1 MIITALIMGFAGSL
15 HCVGMCSPLAMMVS
29 NLNPAATLNR
39 FVYNLGRILTYGLLG
54 AIVGGAGWALPLA
67 GFQNILSLALG
78 MSLVLFA
85 VLGITSLRIPVITP
99 AIQKSTS
106 LLKAAFGKFLQR
118 KNYISIFIL
127 GSLNGL
133 LPCGLTFL
141 ALTYCLTLGSVS
153 QSFYFMLLFG
163 AGTLPVMLGL
173 TTIFQYLVKRF
184 NLSFRKVTTTMLFLS
199 GCLLIARVFIPHSHD
214 AHHVNTEHTTTAEI
228 TICR

>member
-1 MIITALIMGFAGSL
+1 MIITALVMGFAGSL
-15 HCVGMCSPLAMMVS
+15 HCVGMCSPLAMTVS
-29 NLNPAATLNR
+29 NLSPAATLNR
-39 FVYNLGRILTYGLLG
+39 LIYNLGRILTYGLLG
-54 AIVGGAGWALPLA
+54 AVIGSAGWALPLS
-67 GFQNILSLALG
+67 GFQNILSLILG
-78 MSLVLFA
+78 ISLLIVA
-85 VLGITSLRIPVITP
+85 VLGVTSVHVPVLTS
-99 AIQKSTS
+99 AIQKLTA
-106 LLKAAFGKFLQR
+106 LLKSAFGKFLQR

-153 QSFYFMLLFG
+153 NSFYFMVLFG

-184 NLSFRKVTTTMLFLS
+184 SLNFRKVTTAMLFFS
-199 GCLLIARVFIPHSHD
+199 GCLLIARVFMVHEHES
-214 AHHVNTEHTTTAEI
+214 HHVPTEEAAAEI

>member
-1 MIITALIMGFAGSL
+1 MIITALVMGFAGSL
-15 HCVGMCSPLAMMVS
+15 HCVGMCSPLAMTVS
-29 NLNPAATLNR
+29 NLSPAATLNR
-39 FVYNLGRILTYGLLG
+39 LIYNLGRILTYGLLG
-54 AIVGGAGWALPLA
+54 AVIGSAGWALPLS
-67 GFQNILSLALG
+67 GFQNILSLILG
-78 MSLVLFA
+78 ISLLIVA
-85 VLGITSLRIPVITP
+85 VLGVTSVHVPVLTS
-99 AIQKSTS
+99 AIQKLTA
-106 LLKAAFGKFLQR
+106 LLKSAFGKFLQR

-153 QSFYFMLLFG
+153 NSFYFMVLFG

-184 NLSFRKVTTTMLFLS
+184 SLNFRKVTTAMLFFS
-199 GCLLIARVFIPHSHD
+199 GCLLIARVFMVHD
-214 AHHVNTEHTTTAEI
+214 HESHHVPAEETATEI